1 MTPSVV
7 FSFSAFKTWTL
18 ILPQLYRHWTPSPER
33 STVPVWPCPALVFER
48 TQISEYVI
56 KKYLL
61 SGISMTNVSSRC
73 SSATWGKLLLSV
85 PFLCSNYWFV
95 RKVCLVNR
103 SFQHI
108 QIGSYVC
115 SLQHHSSPHQR
126 QFKKKKKSTDQR
138 ISQVFRQHTGKPR
151 ILPSAKKYLV
161 YHAVI
166 LNIITLHTHLSSHL
180 TAQPQVG
187 YCFYTTCLQTWKQ

>member
-18 ILPQLYRHWTPSPER
+18 ILPQLYRQWTPSPER
-33 STVPVWPCPALVFER
+33 SAVPVWPCPALVFV
-48 TQISEYVI
+48 YVI

-61 SGISMTNVSSRC
+61 SGIITTNVFSRC
-73 SSATWGKLLLSV
+73 SSATRGKLLLSV

-95 RKVCLVNR
+95 RKVCLANR

-115 SLQHHSSPHQR
+115 GLQRHSSPHQR
-126 QFKKKKKSTDQR
+126 QFKKKRRKLLPHHWWPKNQSNIQTTHRQTKDFAICKKIPLNRNWCICQQHRCSRTRHKLLFVANKVNKMNSVSQASST
-138 ISQVFRQHTGKPR
+138 
-151 ILPSAKKYLV
+151 A
-161 YHAVI
+161 
-166 LNIITLHTHLSSHL
+166 
-180 TAQPQVG
+180 
-187 YCFYTTCLQTWKQ
+187 